1 MTLDGGRGVCNVQ
14 LVISMLLAST
24 EPFEAT
30 LWAVPSVPGVAP
42 YKIRVTAA
50 PTEVW
55 RVMPL
60 IAIVRVPRSPLSPH
74 HAVGV
79 GLR

>member
-55 RVMPL
+55 CAMPL
-60 IAIVRVPRSPLSPH
+60 IVIGACTSVTVFSPSCSRSWS
-74 HAVGV
+74 
-79 GLR
+79 